1 MVTTWSVKSDIFA
14 SVFQFKTYV
23 MLQKTQHSKAIP
35 VSKTI
40 AVLFGFPIIA
50 TLISLLL
57 LNRPLITNLGL
68 YFFNTFWIIITVWY
82 LIQIYIVS
90 KILHS
95 AGWKWV
101 DIGYSFSKKKT
112 FVFIGG
118 YLFFAFGLFAFIEI
132 ALANSIVDT
141 DKMNNISS
149 LTPKTTTARII
160 FIFMGLAAGLAEEIV
175 YRGFAIQALISNKIN
190 KWLAVIAATI
200 PFIFQHGLKSIEQFW
215 WFLTW
220 GILFGIVFLWLK
232 KLTFNIIIHWL
243 VILAAMAAILQVI
256 Q

>member
-1 MVTTWSVKSDIFA
+1 MNIMMQNTEN
-14 SVFQFKTYV
+14 
-23 MLQKTQHSKAIP
+23 SKAIP
-35 VSKTI
+35 LSKTL
-40 AVLFGFPIIA
+40 AVLIGFPIIA

-57 LNRPLITNLGL
+57 LNRPLITNIGL
-68 YFFNTFWIIITVWY
+68 DFFNTFWIIIIGWY

-90 KILHS
+90 KILHT

-101 DIGYSFSKKKT
+101 DIGFPFSKKKT
-112 FVFIGG
+112 FYFIGG
-118 YLFFAFGLFAFIEI
+118 YLLVAFGLLVFIEL

-141 DKMNNISS
+141 EKMNNISS

-160 FIFMGLAAGLAEEIV
+160 FIIMGLTAGLAEEIV
-175 YRGFAIQALISNKIN
+175 YRGFAVKALVSNRIN
-190 KWLAVIAATI
+190 KWLAVFAATI
-200 PFIFQHGLKSIEQFW
+200 PFIFQHGLKSIDQFW

-220 GILFGIVFLWLK
+220 GVVFGILFLWLK

-243 VILAAMAAILQVI
+243 VILSAMIAILQVI